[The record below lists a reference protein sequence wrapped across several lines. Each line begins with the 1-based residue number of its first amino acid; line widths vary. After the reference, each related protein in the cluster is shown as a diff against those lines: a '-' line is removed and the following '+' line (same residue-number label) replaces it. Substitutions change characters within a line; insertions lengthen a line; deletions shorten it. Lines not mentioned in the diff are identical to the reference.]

1 MRSET
6 EEGMAG
12 QNTADPVDYTKDL
25 KLRFKDTR
33 ETRKGLAQ
41 DDRTAL
47 KLPSGKRRILV

>member
-41 DDRTAL
+41 DDRTAR